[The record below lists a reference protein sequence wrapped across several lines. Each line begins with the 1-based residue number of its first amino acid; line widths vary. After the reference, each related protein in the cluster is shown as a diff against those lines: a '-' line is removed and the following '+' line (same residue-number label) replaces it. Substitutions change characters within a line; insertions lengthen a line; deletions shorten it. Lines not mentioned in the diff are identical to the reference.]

1 MSSIRLS
8 GTSSGY
14 YDLTVPAAAGTNSI
28 DLSKLT
34 KQDSNGNITVSHSAA
49 GGAVQA
55 IVLNSNGVAT
65 VGNEARLHLGA
76 TGTGAHGSVL
86 VSQFTGVAN
95 TNHRTDLII
104 QTTPGASVL
113 REHMRIDGDGRVT
126 TPYQPAFSAYL
137 SADTGGSG
145 TTKLA
150 WTKALQSNSVIN
162 IRDSGFDE
170 ANDRFTAPV
179 SGLYFMGVHTD
190 FNGAVSTN
198 YYITIGIN
206 GSNRN
211 YDLIEDFSAGTNG
224 SIGAYRMIP
233 MAAGDYAEIYK
244 HGGTFSLYGGSGGP
258 QWRTHWNGFL
268 IG

>member
-55 IVLNSNGVAT
+55 IILNSNGVAT

-76 TGTGAHGSVL
+76 TGTGSHGSVL
-86 VSQFTGVAN
+86 ISEFTGVAN

-104 QTTPGASVL
+104 QTTPGSSVL

-126 TPYQPAFSAYL
+126 TPHQPAFHAQPTNAPATSEITSYIVRYNN
-137 SADTGGSG
+137 GNHFNG
-145 TTKLA
+145 T
-150 WTKALQSNSVIN
+150 N
-162 IRDSGFDE
+162 G
-170 ANDRFTAPV
+170 RFTAPV
-179 SGLYFMGVHTD
+179 TGTYYFNFFGMT
-190 FNGAVSTN
+190 A
-198 YYITIGIN
+198 
-206 GSNRN
+206 
-211 YDLIEDFSAGTNG
+211 SAGTFDVSLWTNG
-224 SIGAYRMIP
+224 ADDNHMVPYQSATGGTHVSSSGGIVKRLNS
-233 MAAGDYAEIYK
+233 GDYVTLRNNNTALYST
-244 HGGTFSLYGGSGGP
+244 GTGRHLGFC
-258 QWRTHWNGFL
+258 GFL

>member
-55 IVLNSNGVAT
+55 IILNSNGVAT

-76 TGTGAHGSVL
+76 TGTGGHGSVL
-86 VSQFTGVAN
+86 ISEFTGVAN

-104 QTTPGASVL
+104 QTTPGSSVL

-126 TPYQPAFSAYL
+126 MPYQVAFSAYQTASYGT
-137 SADTGGSG
+137 SANATLTWSATHVNRGNCFNTSNG
-145 TTKLA
+145 T
-150 WTKALQSNSVIN
+150 
-162 IRDSGFDE
+162 
-170 ANDRFTAPV
+170 FTAPV
-179 SGLYFMGVHTD
+179 AGAYCFQFYQLTANDTTSGDVRI
-190 FNGAVSTN
+190 N
-198 YYITIGIN
+198 IN
-206 GSNRN
+206 GSVVDGHYGYGGNFQGHKQGT
-211 YDLIEDFSAGTNG
+211 LSCVLQLSANDAVKIT
-224 SIGAYRMIP
+224 SLGANNWNDR
-233 MAAGDYAEIYK
+233 
-244 HGGTFSLYGGSGGP
+244 HGGFS
-258 QWRTHWNGFL
+258 GFL